1 MSVRVATAARLWATA
16 GEKQFSGDNMKKLIS
31 VFAAL
36 ALVGSLAAQKKP
48 AAKAP
53 AKPAAPA
60 APAVAAPA
68 APAIAAPAA
77 VPAAPAAGAS
87 SKGVGISIS
96 AYGGFTLPGGTSTSY
111 GNSGSQTDGA
121 NAAIKYDLSNASA
134 LSGGATVAYEIAA
147 NLGLTLGFDF
157 RSFKTRT
164 YSGPLNSSPW
174 TGILRDLAY
183 TGNEA
188 TIGGLLA
195 GGGCTNQC
203 QTSAYA
209 DFGKSTSTLFKSD
222 YGQETKW
229 QNMALTLGIR
239 PSVNLLGGQIY
250 AGGGVAVI
258 LPYTTTT
265 DVTFSNKA
273 GALASSMP
281 NSGQQK
287 DEWNLGIGGF
297 GEFGYTYNI
306 TDNVFAGIG
315 VKVIM
320 ATANNSGK
328 TRTLVANMPSGA
340 TKTATITIADSVTE
354 AEKTLVTAD
363 GGTTY
368 TAKQGVSTNG
378 ITDVT
383 AQVIVGARF

>member
-1 MSVRVATAARLWATA
+1 M
-16 GEKQFSGDNMKKLIS
+16 
-31 VFAAL
+31 
-36 ALVGSLAAQKKP
+36 
-48 AAKAP
+48 
-53 AKPAAPA
+53 
-60 APAVAAPA
+60 
-68 APAIAAPAA
+68 
-77 VPAAPAAGAS
+77 
-87 SKGVGISIS
+87 GISIS

-111 GNSGSQTDGA
+111 GNSGSHTDGA

-134 LSGGATVAYEIAA
+134 FSGGATVAYEIAA

-157 RSFKTRT
+157 RSFKTRS

-183 TGNEA
+183 TGNETA
-188 TIGGLLA
+188 IGGLLA
-195 GGGCTNQC
+195 LGGCTNQC

-209 DFGKSTSTLFKSD
+209 DFGKSTSTLFRSD
-222 YGQETKW
+222 YGQQTKW

-250 AGGGVAVI
+250 AGGGVALI

-273 GALASSMP
+273 GALASGMP
-281 NSGQQK
+281 DSGQQK

-328 TRTLVANMPSGA
+328 TRTLVANMPNGT

-354 AEKTLVTAD
+354 NERKLVSTD
-363 GGTTY
+363 GGATY

>member
-1 MSVRVATAARLWATA
+1 VATA

-31 VFAAL
+31 VFAAM

-48 AAKAP
+48 AAKPAEP

-68 APAIAAPAA
+68 APAVATPAAPAA
-77 VPAAPAAGAS
+77 SAAGAS
-87 SKGVGISIS
+87 SKGIGISIS

-134 LSGGATVAYEIAA
+134 FSGGATVAYEIAA

-157 RSFKTRT
+157 RSFTTRT

-183 TGNEA
+183 LNPAIPAVLWQGGN
-188 TIGGLLA
+188 G
-195 GGGCTNQC
+195 
-203 QTSAYA
+203 A
-209 DFGKSTSTLFKSD
+209 DGFNNFGKSNSAIYRSD
-222 YGQETKW
+222 YSQQTKW

-273 GALASSMP
+273 GVAAGGMP
-281 NSGQQK
+281 DSGQQK

-328 TRTLVANMPSGA
+328 TRTLTA
-340 TKTATITIADSVTE
+340 TRPDGSTVTATITIADSVTE
-354 AEKTLVTAD
+354 AEKSLVTTD
-363 GGTTY
+363 GKNF
-368 TAKQGVSTNG
+368 TAKQGVSSNG

-383 AQVIVGARF
+383 AQLIVGARF